1 MFRIMVLLI
10 LKTKFERERTMDG
23 IIDIKDLCFRY
34 SQENEKLDLSHVD
47 LHVNEGEWLAVIGH
61 NGSGKSTLAKAID
74 GLIEPESGEIFVDGQ
89 KLTEE
94 SLWNIRKK
102 IGMVFQNPD
111 NQFVGADVEGDVAFG
126 LENQG
131 IEREEMHIRVKEALQ
146 VVNMQDFAKHEPVRL
161 SGGQKQRVAIAGVLA
176 LRPKI
181 VIFDESTS
189 MLDPEG
195 RMQIIS
201 LIKQMNREEGFTVI
215 SITHDIDE
223 ASLADRVVV
232 VDDGKIMGDSLPEEL
247 FQKGNELIDLGLDV
261 PYPQRLKF
269 ELNKRGIQ
277 TPSEYMD
284 EGSMV
289 NWLSRSILKN

>member
-1 MFRIMVLLI
+1 MN
-10 LKTKFERERTMDG
+10 G

-34 SQENEKLDLSHVD
+34 SQENEKLDLSHID
-47 LHVNEGEWLAVIGH
+47 LHVNEGEWLAIIGH

-74 GLIEPESGEIFVDGQ
+74 GLIEPEAGEIFIDGE
-89 KLTEE
+89 KLTDK

-131 IEREEMHIRVKEALQ
+131 IEREEMHARVKKALE
-146 VVNMQDFAKHEPVRL
+146 VVGMQNFAKHEPVRL

-195 RMQIIS
+195 RLQIIS
-201 LIKQMNREEGFTVI
+201 LIRQMNQIEGFTVI

-223 ASLADRVVV
+223 ASLADRVIVI
-232 VDDGKIMGDSLPEEL
+232 DDGQIIDDSLPEKL
-247 FQKGNELIDLGLDV
+247 FQKGEQLIDIDLDV
-261 PYPQRLKF
+261 PYPQRLKL
-269 ELNKRGIQ
+269 ELKKRGIQ
-277 TPSEYMD
+277 IPAEYMD
-284 EGSMV
+284 EESMV
-289 NWLSRSILKN
+289 NWLCRSILKN

>member
-1 MFRIMVLLI
+1 MN
-10 LKTKFERERTMDG
+10 G

-34 SQENEKLDLSHVD
+34 SQENEKLDLSHID
-47 LHVNEGEWLAVIGH
+47 LHVNEGEWLAIIGH

-74 GLIEPESGEIFVDGQ
+74 GLIEPEAGEIFIDGE
-89 KLTEE
+89 KLTDK

-131 IEREEMHIRVKEALQ
+131 IEREEMHARVKKALE
-146 VVNMQDFAKHEPVRL
+146 VVGMQNFAKHEPVRL

-195 RMQIIS
+195 RLQIIS
-201 LIKQMNREEGFTVI
+201 LIRQMNQIEGFTVI

-223 ASLADRVVV
+223 ASLADRVIVI
-232 VDDGKIMGDSLPEEL
+232 DDGQIIDDSLPEKL
-247 FQKGNELIDLGLDV
+247 FQKGEQLIDIGLDV
-261 PYPQRLKF
+261 PYPQRLKL
-269 ELNKRGIQ
+269 ELKKRGIQ
-277 TPSEYMD
+277 IPAEYMD
-284 EGSMV
+284 EESMV
-289 NWLSRSILKN
+289 NWLCRSILKN

>member
-1 MFRIMVLLI
+1 MNR
-10 LKTKFERERTMDG
+10 

-34 SQENEKLDLSHVD
+34 SQENEKLDLSHID
-47 LHVNEGEWLAVIGH
+47 LHVNEGEWLAIIGH

-74 GLIEPESGEIFVDGQ
+74 GLIESEAGEIFIDGE
-89 KLTEE
+89 KLTNK

-131 IEREEMHIRVKEALQ
+131 IEREEMHARVKRALE
-146 VVNMQDFAKHEPVRL
+146 VVGMQSFAKHEPVRL

-176 LRPKI
+176 IRPKI

-195 RMQIIS
+195 RLQIIS
-201 LIKQMNREEGFTVI
+201 LIRQMNQIEGFTVI

-223 ASLADRVVV
+223 ASLADRVIVI
-232 VDDGKIMGDSLPEEL
+232 DDGQIIDDSLPEKL
-247 FQKGNELIDLGLDV
+247 FQKGEQLIDIGLDV
-261 PYPQRLKF
+261 PYPQRLKL
-269 ELNKRGIQ
+269 ELKKRGIQ
-277 TPSEYMD
+277 IPAEYMD
-284 EGSMV
+284 EESMV
-289 NWLSRSILKN
+289 NWLCRSILKN

>member
-1 MFRIMVLLI
+1 MN
-10 LKTKFERERTMDG
+10 G

-34 SQENEKLDLSHVD
+34 SQENEKLDLSHID
-47 LHVNEGEWLAVIGH
+47 LHVNEGEWLAIIGH

-74 GLIEPESGEIFVDGQ
+74 GLIEPEAGEIFIDGE
-89 KLTEE
+89 KLTDK

-131 IEREEMHIRVKEALQ
+131 IEREEMHARVKKALE
-146 VVNMQDFAKHEPVRL
+146 VVDMQNFAKHEPVRL

-195 RMQIIS
+195 RLQIIS
-201 LIKQMNREEGFTVI
+201 LIRQMNQIEGFTVI

-223 ASLADRVVV
+223 ASLADRVIVI
-232 VDDGKIMGDSLPEEL
+232 DDGQIIDDSLPEKL
-247 FQKGNELIDLGLDV
+247 FQKGEQLIDIGLDV
-261 PYPQRLKF
+261 PYPQRLKL
-269 ELNKRGIQ
+269 ELKKRGMQI
-277 TPSEYMD
+277 PAEYMD
-284 EGSMV
+284 EESMV
-289 NWLSRSILKN
+289 NWLCRSILKN